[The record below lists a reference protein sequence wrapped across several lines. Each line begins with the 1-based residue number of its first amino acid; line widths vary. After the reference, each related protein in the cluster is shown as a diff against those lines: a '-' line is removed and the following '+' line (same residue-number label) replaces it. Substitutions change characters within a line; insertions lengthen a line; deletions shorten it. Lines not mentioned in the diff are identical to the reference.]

1 MTTISHIT
9 PAARAEFARPT
20 PELEAAVLRR
30 QLSLAKV
37 AAERADADLATA
49 GTNAAQARARYE
61 SIQAEIRKHLPS
73 AA

>member
-1 MTTISHIT
+1 MM
-9 PAARAEFARPT
+9 APT

-37 AAERADADLATA
+37 ARSIRADADLAQA
-49 GTNAAQARARYE
+49 STNAAQARARCE
-61 SIQAEIRKHLPS
+61 AIQAEIRDHLPS